1 MTVAIGH
8 EIRQKRSQKTYD
20 ALIAA
25 TFALLQK
32 REFDDISIAEL
43 SRKAG
48 YSVGAFYSRFQSKDE
63 LFTAMIARHIEG
75 RKVARERLF
84 SAAPDSRLIEA
95 YIEETVTYYWQH
107 RRFWRAALMRSIRD
121 PDFWEPIR
129 TQRHGLAASLI
140 DRICARIKRALTE
153 AEEMD
158 VRFAAQLV
166 LSTINNAII
175 NRPGPV
181 LIGQELFVE
190 NLSRAFRLVSG
201 YDELITAK
209 VAKQGQ

>member
-1 MTVAIGH
+1 
-8 EIRQKRSQKTYD
+8 
-20 ALIAA
+20 
-25 TFALLQK
+25 
-32 REFDDISIAEL
+32 
-43 SRKAG
+43 
-48 YSVGAFYSRFQSKDE
+48 
-63 LFTAMIARHIEG
+63 
-75 RKVARERLF
+75 
-84 SAAPDSRLIEA
+84 
-95 YIEETVTYYWQH
+95 
-107 RRFWRAALMRSIRD
+107 
-121 PDFWEPIR
+121 
-129 TQRHGLAASLI
+129 LAASLI